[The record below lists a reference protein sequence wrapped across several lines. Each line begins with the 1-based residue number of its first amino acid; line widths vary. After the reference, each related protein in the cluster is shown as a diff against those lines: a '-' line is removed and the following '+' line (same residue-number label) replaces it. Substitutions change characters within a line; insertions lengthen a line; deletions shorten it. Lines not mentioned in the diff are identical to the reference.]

1 MSEFAD
7 IFSRE
12 VAEKKEK
19 FSSMIEDGID
29 TEVTEGLEKVFD
41 TKFSSYTPEDL
52 DSEFNVVASD
62 AGRNQIAL
70 KNNVNVFIIRAAAKD
85 NHSGVSREL
94 FTGVLR
100 PFRQRDYKDFS
111 DRSSEIV
118 ELEAILDRLESV
130 DLDTRTFVLID
141 GSLMTRMLVL
151 PSELRLSS
159 HRTRKLDLIDRFHEL
174 LEKAREEENL
184 VVAGVSKDSNTDVLY
199 RTLTEKIIEEKIG
212 ELESGISEELAKKF
226 EEVDKRPRDFRKVIE
241 NLEDAEELKNFV
253 ESYRDSYSDTM
264 LVEALSDGP
273 GVTDPV
279 EVGRVSARFR
289 SYTDD
294 IRNDVEAFIESEF
307 SYALEEA
314 EDEEAFKEKV
324 SSSLEKLFDYP
335 TVVTSY
341 WVPEKGAQPLRVDLF
356 SDHWSSN
363 SLTEFEGSQFKEKNE
378 VLEEVVRLLETGY
391 GGEAMHNVWI
401 SQADNSASLTH
412 RQLENIYSPILSK
425 KLGINLRQYLRR
437 RDKRA

>member
-19 FSSMIEDGID
+19 FSSMIEDGIE
-29 TEVTEGLEKVFD
+29 TEVTEGLKKSFKENF
-41 TKFSSYTPEDL
+41 TSFRPEEL

-62 AGRNQIAL
+62 AGRNQISL
-70 KNNVNVFIIRAAAKD
+70 KNNVNIFIIRAAAKD
-85 NHSGVSREL
+85 NHGGVSREL

-111 DRSSEIV
+111 DRSSEVV
-118 ELEAILDRLESV
+118 ELEAILDRLEDV
-130 DLDTRTFVLID
+130 DPDTRTFVLID
-141 GSLMTRMLVL
+141 GSLMTRMLVV
-151 PSELRLSS
+151 PSELRLSD
-159 HRTRKLDLIDRFHEL
+159 HRTRKLDLIDKFHEL
-174 LEKAREEENL
+174 LEKSREQENL
-184 VVAGVSKDSNTDVLY
+184 VVAGVSKDSNTDILY
-199 RTLTEKIIEEKIG
+199 TTLTERIIQEKIG
-212 ELESGISEELAKKF
+212 ELDSDLSEELEEKF
-226 EEVDKRPRDFRKVIE
+226 EEVDRRPRDFKKIIQDVGGV
-241 NLEDAEELKNFV
+241 EELKSSV

-264 LVEALSDGP
+264 LVEALSDGI
-273 GVTDPV
+273 GVTQPV
-279 EVGRVSARFR
+279 EVGRVSGRFR

-294 IRNDVEAFIESEF
+294 IRNDIEAFIDSEF
-307 SYALEEA
+307 SYALEET
-314 EDEEAFKEKV
+314 EDEEAFKENV
-324 SSSLEKLFDYP
+324 SGSLRKLFDYP

-341 WVPEKGAQPLRVDLF
+341 WVPEEGAQPLRVDLF

-363 SLTEFEGSQFKEKNE
+363 NLTDFEGSQFREFNS

-391 GGEAMHNVWI
+391 GGESMHNVWI
-401 SQADNSASLTH
+401 SQADNSASLTG